1 MRRWLLFVLLVFPA
15 LAGAEESELTV
26 RYEAGRLS
34 VSARAAPL
42 EDVLAEVA
50 TASGVRIEIESAPL
64 ASGETITLTVED
76 VSLEDGLRRIL
87 GKQGF
92 VLFYSPAGLAEV
104 RVYPGPS
111 VGVARDADPDVEV
124 GESVPRALPP
134 GTVGRRTRRPVAAA
148 PEDPAELA
156 RLRTEALSG
165 PDPAMRATALVTLSA
180 SRDRALARETALAA
194 LRGEREETVLQSAL
208 TLLMRQGAVPVDA
221 VLPLAGTDRAAGV
234 RLLALRLLVRD
245 GARDPRVTGLLT
257 ELAGAEPDPAVR
269 ETARELL
276 QDLER

>member
-1 MRRWLLFVLLVFPA
+1 VLLVLPA
-15 LAGAEESELTV
+15 LAAAEESELAV

-50 TASGVRIEIESAPL
+50 TASGVRIEMESAPL
-64 ASGETITLTVED
+64 PSGETVTLTVEGI
-76 VSLEDGLRRIL
+76 SLEDGLRRIL

-104 RVYPGPS
+104 RVYRGPS
-111 VGVARDADPDVEV
+111 AGAARDADPDIEV
-124 GESVPRALPP
+124 GESVPRELPP
-134 GTVGRRTRRPVAAA
+134 AAVGRRRARRNVAAA
-148 PEDPAELA
+148 PENPAELA
-156 RLRTEALSG
+156 RLRAEALSG
-165 PDPAMRATALVTLSA
+165 PDPASRATAFITLST
-180 SRDRALARETALAA
+180 SRDRALARETALTA
-194 LRGEREETVLQSAL
+194 LRAEREETVLQSAL
-208 TLLMRQGAVPVDA
+208 TLLLRQGAVPVDA
-221 VLPLAGTDRAAGV
+221 VLPLARRDRAAGV
-234 RLLALRLLVRD
+234 RLLALQLLVRD

-276 QDLER
+276 QGLER